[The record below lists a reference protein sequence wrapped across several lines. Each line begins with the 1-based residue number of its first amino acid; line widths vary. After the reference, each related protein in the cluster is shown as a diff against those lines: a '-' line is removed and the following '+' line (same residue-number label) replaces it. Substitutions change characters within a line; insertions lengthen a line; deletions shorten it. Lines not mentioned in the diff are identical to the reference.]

1 MAIKKTIYLD
11 TGVFADYWKIIR
23 MHIDL
28 ASGQIGLDLAC
39 FLNEEA
45 RRSGKNQIEF
55 QHFAFL
61 KDQFDFDDN
70 LLRQAYILISQEP
83 KFSGGEAC

>member
-1 MAIKKTIYLD
+1 MAIKKTVHLE
-11 TGVFADYWKIIR
+11 TGVFADYWKINH

-39 FLNEEA
+39 FLTEEA
-45 RRSGKNQIEF
+45 RRSGKNPIAF

-61 KDQFDFDDN
+61 KDKFDFDDN
-70 LLRQAYILISQEP
+70 LIRQAYILISQEP